1 MVIIIRLP
9 LDRAFWVGNTW
20 KSSVQAKIRSVYY
33 TYNTSI
39 LMPSW
44 KLKGSFTE
52 FHDSD
57 GFNIKNHQQMKLST
71 IESSWIK
78 RYNTTGLQGKSVS
91 LVTQIGF
98 LVLVAWP
105 LERQDLPLMQGLK
118 KKKRHGHRQCWLSR
132 KLLFVFAGF
141 FPWMKITYVFSN
153 ICSQREFFYTILSIR
168 YDIRWF
174 HIQCQSHVILH
185 INHMHVQ
192 KWFTIEVRLHM

>member
-1 MVIIIRLP
+1 M
-9 LDRAFWVGNTW
+9 
-20 KSSVQAKIRSVYY
+20 
-33 TYNTSI
+33 I
-39 LMPSW
+39 LMVLTSKIINKWSCQPSNLAESKDTIPLASKANPFLW
-44 KLKGSFTE
+44 WLKL
-52 FHDSD
+52 DSW
-57 GFNIKNHQQMKLST
+57 
-71 IESSWIK
+71 SW
-78 RYNTTGLQGKSVS
+78 
-91 LVTQIGF
+91 
-98 LVLVAWP
+98 VAWP

-118 KKKRHGHRQCWLSR
+118 KKKRHGHRQCWLSLQ
-132 KLLFVFAGF
+132 LLFVFAGF